1 MGRGVKMNREQ
12 SIESLKTD
20 SFDILVIGGGATG
33 TGIALDAASRGYK
46 TALVEADDFAS
57 GTSSRSTK
65 LIHGGVRYLEAAVK
79 HFDRSQFNLVR
90 DALAERAIFLKIAPH
105 LSNPLP
111 LVTPLYNWLEVPYFM
126 TGLKLYDW
134 LAGKANLAPSKFVDA
149 KEALH
154 KFPMLEPKGLRGA
167 VIYYD
172 GQFDDAR
179 MNVSIAKT
187 ADEEGAKVANHVKV
201 IALEKE
207 NGKVVGVKLVD
218 EFSSESWISKAKVVI
233 NATGPFTDNIRKLDD
248 PDCNTMVTTSS
259 GVHIVLDKEFSPP
272 NTGLLIPETE
282 DGRVLF
288 LLPWQGQTIV
298 GTTDNP
304 AKVTTNPEATE
315 KEIEYILR
323 HVDKYFSVPV
333 ERKDVKAAWSG
344 LRPLVSDPS
353 AADTAEL
360 SRDHIINISDSGL
373 LTIAGGK
380 WTTYRKMAEDAVDQ
394 AEKLAQF
401 KHVESE
407 TDKLPIAGGKGFSSS
422 GTGYLQEHYGLELD
436 IANHLNHSY
445 GDRATD
451 VADIAKN
458 GWSAKL
464 SEKYPYLEAEV
475 IYGIRQESART
486 SRDTLC
492 RRTRLAFIDSAEA
505 LKALPRVNEIMASEL
520 AWSPEQAAKD
530 LESSREYLK

>member
-1 MGRGVKMNREQ
+1 MNREQ
-12 SIESLKTD
+12 SIEQLKNN
-20 SFDILVIGGGATG
+20 SFDILIIGGGATG
-33 TGIALDAASRGYK
+33 TGIALDAAHRGYK
-46 TALVEADDFAS
+46 TALVEADDYAS

-90 DALAERAIFLKIAPH
+90 DALAERATLLKIAPH
-105 LSNPLP
+105 LSKPLP

-187 ADEEGAKVANHVKV
+187 ASEQGAQVANHVKV

-207 NGKVVGVKLVD
+207 NKKIVGVKLSNTISG
-218 EFSSESWISKAKVVI
+218 ETWITKAKVII

-248 PDCNTMVTTSS
+248 PNANTMVTTSS
-259 GVHIVLDKEFSPP
+259 GVHIVLDAKFSPP
-272 NTGLLIPETE
+272 NTALLIPETE

-288 LLPWQGQTIV
+288 LLPWEGNTIV

-304 AKVTTNPEATE
+304 AKVENNPKATE

-333 ERKDVKAAWSG
+333 TRADVKAAWSG
-344 LRPLVSDPS
+344 LRPLVSDPT

-373 LTIAGGK
+373 MTIAGGK

-394 AEKLAQF
+394 AEKLA
-401 KHVESE
+401 KLGHIESK
-407 TDKLPIAGGKGFSSS
+407 TDSLLIVGGKNFSPS
-422 GTGYLQEHYGLELD
+422 GTGHLQEDYGLELD
-436 IANHLNHSY
+436 IANHLNHAY
-445 GDRATD
+445 GSRATK
-451 VADIAKN
+451 VANIAKK
-458 GWSAKL
+458 GYSSKL
-464 SEKYPYLEAEV
+464 AQNYPYIEAEV
-475 IYGIRQESART
+475 VYAIHEESARN
-486 SRDTLC
+486 SRDILC
-492 RRTRLAFIDSAEA
+492 RRTRLAFIDHDAA
-505 LKALPRVNEIMASEL
+505 LSALPKTNEILTAELNWSSEE
-520 AWSPEQAAKD
+520 AHKD
-530 LESSREYLK
+530 FQDSQKYLK

>member
-1 MGRGVKMNREQ
+1 MKREQ
-12 SIESLKTD
+12 SIKSLKND
-20 SFDILVIGGGATG
+20 SFDLLIIGGGATG
-33 TGIALDAASRGYK
+33 TGIALDAAHRGYK
-46 TALVEADDFAS
+46 TALVEADDFSS

-79 HFDRSQFNLVR
+79 RFDRSQFNLVR
-90 DALAERAIFLKIAPH
+90 DALAERATLLKIAPH
-105 LSNPLP
+105 LSKPLP

-187 ADEEGAKVANHVKV
+187 AAEHGAQMANHVRV

-207 NGKVVGVKLVD
+207 NNKVAGVKLHD
-218 EFSSESWISKAKVVI
+218 TISNETWITKAKVVV

-248 PDCNTMVTTSS
+248 PNAPTMVTTSS
-259 GVHIVLDKEFSPP
+259 GVHIVLDKKFSPP
-272 NTGLLIPETE
+272 NTALLIPETE

-304 AKVTTNPEATE
+304 SEIEDNPKATE

-333 ERKDVKAAWSG
+333 TRNDVKAAWSG
-344 LRPLVSDPS
+344 LRPLVSDPA

-360 SRDHIINISDSGL
+360 SRDHIINISESGL
-373 LTIAGGK
+373 VTIAGGK
-380 WTTYRKMAEDAVDQ
+380 WTTYRKMAEDVVNQ
-394 AEKLAQF
+394 AEKLA
-401 KHVESE
+401 KLGHIESK
-407 TDKLPIAGGKGFSSS
+407 TQKVMLAGAKGFSSS
-422 GTGYLQEHYGLELD
+422 GTGHLQEEYDMELD

-445 GDRATD
+445 GDRAIK
-451 VADIAKN
+451 VAEIAKQ
-458 GWSAKL
+458 GYATKL
-464 SEKYPYLEAEV
+464 VESYPYIEAEV
-475 IYGIRQESART
+475 IYGIREESARN
-486 SRDTLC
+486 SRDVLC
-492 RRTRLAFIDSAEA
+492 RRTRLAFIDHDAALSALA
-505 LKALPRVNEIMASEL
+505 RVNEILATELNWSSEE
-520 AWSPEQAAKD
+520 AHKD
-530 LESSREYLK
+530 IEESKNYLN

>member
-1 MGRGVKMNREQ
+1 MKRER
-12 SIESLKTD
+12 SIESLKSE
-20 SFDILVIGGGATG
+20 SFDILIIGGGATG

-46 TALVEADDFAS
+46 TALVEADDFSS

-65 LIHGGVRYLEAAVK
+65 LVHGGVRYLEAAVK

-105 LSNPLP
+105 LSKPLP

-187 ADEEGAKVANHVKV
+187 ADEEGAKIVNHVKV

-207 NGKVVGVKLVD
+207 NSKVVGVKLED
-218 EFSSESWISKAKVVI
+218 EFNHETWITKAKVVI
-233 NATGPFTDNIRKLDD
+233 NATGPFTDNIRKLDN
-248 PDCNTMVTTSS
+248 PDAKPMVTTSS
-259 GVHIVLDKEFSPP
+259 GVHIVLDKKFSPP
-272 NTGLLIPETE
+272 NTALLIPETE

-288 LLPWQGQTIV
+288 LLPWEGQTIV

-304 AKVTTNPEATE
+304 AKITTNPEVSE
-315 KEIEYILR
+315 EEIEYLLR

-353 AADTAEL
+353 ASDTAEL

-373 LTIAGGK
+373 MTIAGGK

-394 AEKLAQF
+394 AEKLAGF
-401 KHVESE
+401 KHIESE
-407 TDKLPIAGGKGFSSS
+407 TDKIFIAGGKGFSAS
-422 GTGYLQEHYGLELD
+422 GTGHLQEHYGLELD
-436 IANHLNHSY
+436 VANHLNHSY
-445 GDRATD
+445 GDRATA

-458 GWSAKL
+458 GCSAQL
-464 SEKYPYLEAEV
+464 SEKYPYIEAEV
-475 IYGIRQESART
+475 IYGIREESART
-486 SRDTLC
+486 SRDILC
-492 RRTRLAFIDSAEA
+492 RRTRLAFIDRAET
-505 LKALPRVNEIMASEL
+505 LKALARVNEIMASEL
-520 AWSPEQAAKD
+520 SWTAEESKKD
-530 LESSREYLK
+530 LEISRNHLE

>member
-1 MGRGVKMNREQ
+1 MKREQ
-12 SIESLKTD
+12 SIESLKND
-20 SFDILVIGGGATG
+20 SFDILIIGGGATG
-33 TGIALDAASRGYK
+33 TGIAVDAAQRGYK
-46 TALVEADDFAS
+46 TALVEANDYSS

-79 HFDRSQFNLVR
+79 RFDRSQFNLVR
-90 DALAERAIFLKIAPH
+90 DALAERATLLKLAPH
-105 LSNPLP
+105 LSKPLP

-179 MNVSIAKT
+179 MNVGIAKT
-187 ADEEGAKVANHVKV
+187 ASEQGAQTANHVKV
-201 IALEKE
+201 IAIEKE
-207 NGKVVGVKLVD
+207 DNRVIGVKLHD
-218 EFSSESWISKAKVVI
+218 SISNESWLTKAKVVI
-233 NATGPFTDNIRKLDD
+233 NATGPFTDNIRRLDD
-248 PDCNTMVTTSS
+248 PDATTMVTTSS
-259 GVHIVLDKEFSPP
+259 GVHIVLDAKFSPP
-272 NTGLLIPETE
+272 NTALLIPETE

-288 LLPWQGQTIV
+288 LLPWEGQTIV

-304 AKVTTNPEATE
+304 AKIEDNPKATE

-333 ERKDVKAAWSG
+333 TRADVKAAWSG
-344 LRPLVSDPS
+344 LRPLVSDPA

-373 LTIAGGK
+373 MTIAGGK

-394 AEKLAQF
+394 AEKLANLG
-401 KHVESE
+401 HIESQTE
-407 TDKLPIAGGKGFSSS
+407 TLLISGAKGFSPS
-422 GTGYLQEHYGLELD
+422 GTGHLQEEYGLDLD
-436 IANHLNHSY
+436 IANHLNYAY
-445 GDRATD
+445 GDRATKI
-451 VADIAKN
+451 ADIAKK
-458 GWSAKL
+458 GFSKKL
-464 SEKYPYLEAEV
+464 SENYPYIEAEV
-475 IYGIRQESART
+475 VYSIHEESARN
-486 SRDTLC
+486 SRDVLC
-492 RRTRLAFIDSAEA
+492 RRTRLAFIDTEA
-505 LKALPRVNEIMASEL
+505 ALNALAKVNEILATELNWSSEE
-520 AWSPEQAAKD
+520 AHKD
-530 LESSREYLK
+530 LKDSQNYLK